1 MIQNNNNNKIN
12 PEIPDAQDDA
22 SSAQNET
29 DTSQDAP
36 DTIEVSQESRWS

>member
-1 MIQNNNNNKIN
+1 M
-12 PEIPDAQDDA
+12 PDAQGDA

-36 DTIEVSQESRWS
+36 DTIEVSQETRWS